1 MKAFTFIEPG
11 EGYVSEKSEGNPGP
25 NEVLVKVAMC
35 GVCGT
40 DMRIWRGTEPSARR
54 VTLGHEFAGEIVR
67 VGEKVH
73 SFSLGDRVV
82 VDPNIYC
89 HACEFCLNGEVNL
102 CENLRALGVDIDG
115 GFAQFC
121 VVPVTQLQK
130 IPDSLSFQEA
140 AFVEP
145 IACALNG
152 IERADIKPGQSVMII
167 GAGPI
172 GLLML
177 QLVKLRGAG
186 KIYLSEK
193 VPWRRQK
200 GLEMGADIALNPDDA
215 PLAEQISLRDRPK
228 VVIECVGAP
237 FTQAESIQIVQRG
250 GTVILFGDGHEG
262 KKFEVG
268 SYDFYYKNLVVKGAA
283 LNPFTQSRALSLL
296 VGKRVN
302 TSALLSRVISLDEL
316 PGLLEKGYGA
326 EDIKI
331 LVNPNL

>member
-11 EGYVSEKSEGNPGP
+11 KGHVSEKSEGISGP

-40 DMRIWRGTEPSARR
+40 DMQIWRGTEPSARK
-54 VTLGHEFAGEIVR
+54 VTLGHEFAGEIVK
-67 VGEKVH
+67 VGEKVT
-73 SFSLGDRVV
+73 SYGLGDRVV
-82 VDPNIYC
+82 IDPNIYC
-89 HACEFCLNGEVNL
+89 HSCEFCLNGEVNL

-177 QLVKLRGAG
+177 QLAKLRGAG
-186 KIYLSEK
+186 KVYLSEK
-193 VPWRRQK
+193 VPWRCQK

-215 PLAEQISLRDRPK
+215 PLARQISLKDRPK

-237 FTQAESIQIVQRG
+237 SSQAESIQIVQRG

-262 KKFEVG
+262 QKFEVG

-283 LNPFTQSRALSLL
+283 LNPFTQNRALNLL
-296 VGKRVN
+296 IGKRINV
-302 TSALLSRVISLDEL
+302 SALLSRVISLDEL
-316 PGLLEKGYGA
+316 PDLLDKGYGA
-326 EDIKI
+326 EDVKI